1 MIVDKKNSYIPNQQ
15 VSLNRLYFQISNSKE
30 KKCLTIDTRE
40 TNELCI
46 GKFRTDAQNALEQT
60 CYFNRNKS
68 DSHFTS
74 YIAKRVSPENHVFY
88 ISKLNLDFNLDNKS
102 LEIELKN
109 LVADGSVKRQYQ
121 SINNKNTENGTE
133 SSSTRSATDQKGAGR
148 GVNRLDSSMHAE

>member
-1 MIVDKKNSYIPNQQ
+1 M
-15 VSLNRLYFQISNSKE
+15 
-30 KKCLTIDTRE
+30 
-40 TNELCI
+40 
-46 GKFRTDAQNALEQT
+46 
-60 CYFNRNKS
+60 
-68 DSHFTS
+68 
-74 YIAKRVSPENHVFY
+74 
-88 ISKLNLDFNLDNKS
+88 DNKS